1 MDLDKLKEVLQT
13 EPAYRAKQVKQVI
26 FRDLIEN
33 WDEAIT
39 LPKELREKLKSECGL
54 EIENELK
61 VAGDNKSAKALIKLE
76 DGQNVE
82 TVLMRHAGGR
92 NTVCVSSQIGCPL
105 GCTFCAT
112 GKLGFKRDLKYY
124 EIVEQ
129 VLFWARYLKFENLKF
144 KIENSNISQGVTNV
158 VFMGMGEPF
167 LNYDNVMG
175 AIKVLN
181 DKDGFNLGIRKF
193 SISTAGIT
201 EGIRKLAE
209 EELAINLAISLH
221 APDDT
226 LRQKLMPIGKKYI
239 IKDILDAVDYYIEK
253 THRRVMF
260 EYIMID
266 GVNDSENEA
275 KELVKLLRGK
285 LCFVNLIPYNETDM
299 FKGSPDSRI
308 AKFKNILMEKG
319 IQAIQRYRFGADID
333 AACGQLARKREN

>member
-1 MDLDKLKEVLQT
+1 MNSDKLKEVLES
-13 EPAYRAKQVKQVI
+13 EPVYRTKQVKQVI
-26 FRDLIEN
+26 FRDLIEE

-39 LPKELREKLKSECGL
+39 LPKELREKLKAECKI

-61 VAGDNKSAKALIKLE
+61 VAGDNKSSKALIKLE
-76 DGQNVE
+76 DGQMVE

-105 GCTFCAT
+105 ACAFCAT
-112 GKLGFKRDLKYY
+112 GKMGFKRDLKYY

-129 VLFWARYLKFENLKF
+129 VLFWSRLLKKEMG
-144 KIENSNISQGVTNV
+144 SVTNI

-167 LNYDNVMG
+167 LNYDNVLG
-175 AIKVLN
+175 AIRVLN

-201 EGIRKLAE
+201 EGIIKLAE

-226 LRQKLMPIGKKYI
+226 LRQKLMPIGKKYT
-239 IKDILDAVDYYIEK
+239 IKNILDAVDYYIEK

-266 GVNDSENEA
+266 GVNDSEREA

-308 AKFKNILMEKG
+308 TKFKNILMEKG

-333 AACGQLARKREN
+333 AACGQLARKRSN

>member
-1 MDLDKLKEVLQT
+1 
-13 EPAYRAKQVKQVI
+13 
-26 FRDLIEN
+26 
-33 WDEAIT
+33 
-39 LPKELREKLKSECGL
+39 
-54 EIENELK
+54 
-61 VAGDNKSAKALIKLE
+61 
-76 DGQNVE
+76 VE

-105 GCTFCAT
+105 ACTFCAT

-129 VLFWARYLKFENLKF
+129 VLFWARYLKKFRASNFEF
-144 KIENSNISQGVTNV
+144 RASDVSDSVTNI

-167 LNYDNVMG
+167 LNYDNVME

-201 EGIRKLAE
+201 EGIIKLAE

-221 APDDT
+221 APNDE
-226 LRQKLMPIGKKYI
+226 LRQELMPVAKKYT
-239 IKDILDAVDYYIEK
+239 IKNILEAVDYYIDK

-266 GVNDSENEA
+266 GVNDHEDEA
-275 KELVKLLRGK
+275 KELAKLLRGK
-285 LCFVNLIPYNETDM
+285 LCFVNLIPYNETGA
-299 FKGSPDSRI
+299 FKGSSDSRI
-308 AKFKNILMEKG
+308 TKFKNILMERG

-333 AACGQLARKREN
+333 AACGQLARKREG